1 MIAIPHKAKQF
12 LLVLTKLLIVAGAFY
27 YLYHQLQANN
37 TSDWMKIGSKFSVV
51 SFLGILS
58 LSLINWI
65 LEILKWQNL
74 VAYIHQIS
82 FKEAMKQTLGS
93 LTASI
98 FTPNRIGEYGAK
110 MLYFDKREAKKIVLL
125 NLIGNSTQ
133 MLVTTYFGIAGLWIT
148 GLHLELFYGKYVE
161 FSVAAL
167 LIVVFIIL
175 GYIYR
180 KREFIY
186 GFTIAKLIT
195 KVKEVPPTIYLTN
208 FQLATMRYLV
218 FSHQFYFLLLLFGV
232 SLPYPTAIA
241 TLFVMYFIASIVP
254 TIHLL
259 DIVIK
264 GSVAVFL
271 FSKLGVHEW
280 IIVSVT
286 FLMWLLNLVIP
297 VVIGSFYVLRFKL
310 KQVLLQLYFYL

>member
-12 LLVLTKLLIVAGAFY
+12 LLVLAKLLIVAGAFY

-37 TSDWMKIGSKFSVV
+37 SSDWMKMGSQFSVL
-51 SFLGILS
+51 SFLGIVS

-74 VAYIHQIS
+74 VSYMHQIS
-82 FKEAMKQTLGS
+82 FKVAMKQTLGS

-110 MLYFDKREAKKIVLL
+110 MLYFEKGEAKKIVLL

-133 MLVTTYFGIAGLWIT
+133 MLVTTYFGLFGLWIT
-148 GLHLELFYGKYVE
+148 GLYLEFFHRKQVE
-161 FSVAAL
+161 FSIPAI
-167 LIVVFIIL
+167 LIVLLVIVGFIF
-175 GYIYR
+175 R
-180 KREFIY
+180 NREWIY
-186 GFTIAKLIT
+186 GFTISKLVA
-195 KVKEVPPTIYLTN
+195 KVKEVPRTIYVTN

-232 SLPYPTAIA
+232 ALPYPTALA
-241 TLFVMYFIASIVP
+241 TVFVMYFIASIVP
-254 TIHLL
+254 TIHLM
-259 DIVIK
+259 DVVIK

-271 FSKLGVHEW
+271 FAKLGVNEW
-280 IIVSVT
+280 IIVSIT
-286 FLMWLLNLVIP
+286 FLMWLFNLVIP
-297 VVIGSFYVLRFKL
+297 VVIGGFYVMRFKL
-310 KQVLLQLYFYL
+310 KVA

>member
-12 LLVLTKLLIVAGAFY
+12 LLVLAKLLIVAGAFY
-27 YLYHQLQANN
+27 YLNHQLQSNN
-37 TSDWMKIGSKFSVV
+37 TSNWMKIANKFTFV
-51 SFLGILS
+51 SLLGIAS

-110 MLYFDKREAKKIVLL
+110 MLYFNKREAKKIVLL

-133 MLVTTYFGIAGLWIT
+133 MLVTTYFGLFGLWIT
-148 GLHLELFYGKYVE
+148 GLYLELFHGRYLE
-161 FSVAAL
+161 ISIVAII
-167 LIVVFIIL
+167 IVGFVAVGFL
-175 GYIYR
+175 FR
-180 KREFIY
+180 NREWIY
-186 GFTIAKLIT
+186 GFTISKLVT
-195 KVKEVPPTIYLTN
+195 KVKEVPRNIYVTN

-232 SLPYPTAIA
+232 SLPYPTALA
-241 TLFVMYFIASIVP
+241 TVFVMYFIASIVP
-254 TIHLL
+254 TIHLM
-259 DIVIK
+259 DVVIK

-271 FSKLGVHEW
+271 FGKLGVNEW
-280 IIVSVT
+280 IIVSIT
-286 FLMWLLNLVIP
+286 FLMWLFNLLIP
-297 VVIGSFYVLRFKL
+297 VVIGSFHVLRFKP
-310 KQVLLQLYFYL
+310 KEA

>member
-12 LLVLTKLLIVAGAFY
+12 LLVLAKLLIVAGAFY

-37 TSDWMKIGSKFSVV
+37 TSDWMKIGSQFSVL

-74 VAYIHQIS
+74 VSYICQIS
-82 FKEAMKQTLGS
+82 IKESMKQTLGS

-110 MLYFDKREAKKIVLL
+110 MLYFDKKDAKKIVLL

-133 MLVTTYFGIAGLWIT
+133 MIVTTFFGVFGLVIT
-148 GLHLELFYGKYVE
+148 GLHLEFFQGIYTEILVI
-161 FSVAAL
+161 AIL
-167 LIVVFIIL
+167 LIIL
-175 GYIYR
+175 LTLAYAFR
-180 KREFIY
+180 NREFIY
-186 GFTIAKLIT
+186 GFTFTKLIV
-195 KVKEVPPTIYLTN
+195 KIKEVPRNIYRTN
-208 FQLATMRYLV
+208 FQLATLRYFI
-218 FSHQFYFLLLLFGV
+218 FSHQFYFLLVLFDV
-232 SLPYPTAIA
+232 SISYPTALA
-241 TLFVMYFIASIVP
+241 TLFIMYFIASIVP
-254 TIHLL
+254 TIHLM

-271 FSKLGVHEW
+271 FGKLGVNEW
-280 IIVSVT
+280 IVVSIT
-286 FLMWLLNLVIP
+286 FLMWLLNLVLP
-297 VVIGSFYVLRFKL
+297 VVIGSFFVMRFKL
-310 KQVLLQLYFYL
+310 KEA